1 MKKHLFIAAAA
12 VVALA
17 SCTTSDEFF
26 DPAQE
31 TAQQELNDNAIRFGT
46 YMGNQVMTR
55 AAYEGTMNTDVL
67 KDNTKGNGFGVFAY
81 YTGTGTY
88 GAYQKAGTTTLYPS
102 ESSTV
107 PSFLSPYY
115 ANFMYNQH
123 VTWNTTTKLWEYT
136 PIKYWPNEFDNSDVD
151 DQEKDANDNTAWGSN
166 NGTLTN
172 GGNVSFFAYA
182 PWTEVSAGGA
192 PTGSPTDGITAVTAN
207 NATGDPI
214 ITYKLATDGEVVDLL
229 WGTMSGT
236 NTNVN
241 NAGNTGVTGTS
252 TAPYPQGA
260 SFYSEEVLAPY
271 TTNADLTKQRTDGK
285 VGFAFK
291 HALAK
296 VGGSNIPGASGS
308 TVNGLMI
315 VLDIDKNG
323 KESGG
328 TRESWTSSSTDDSWR
343 TIVTVKSITI
353 TNDLDGDENI
363 SASGSKGD
371 EQIVAGGQFNLATGK
386 WTAEAK
392 SNTKYIH
399 SITKDASTS
408 VEGSKAAVLS
418 TAIVENGGP
427 TPSSEAA
434 FFLKTNAKT
443 GVTETP
449 QNVYGTEANP
459 LVFIPGTTPTLRF
472 TIDYVVRTYDAN
484 LAKKYSEVEQVI
496 SKKVTFNDLQL
507 NKQYSMLIHLGL
519 TGIKF
524 TALVSDWSVAGD
536 DNNNGVIDGTESLKV
551 EDVYLPINV
560 SSLLVSYSAG
570 PTTKFASTAASANVF
585 TVSSAKYYEGDVE
598 QAVALSSL
606 AYTVTPAASWLTE
619 GITTTVNAANTTFA
633 TRSTTVTITKAPYI
647 CEEPVT
653 ITQFGRI
660 PSDDATLTLTTGSF
674 ATLDKTA
681 HPTETYNVTAAS
693 IDKYYETDATGAKT
707 GSELSGTVSLT
718 GGTDIDFSKA
728 IFVDNAGK
736 PVNWITPTDGGFSVF
751 ANGTGVARTATVAYI
766 INGKVVKSNKT
777 VTQNP

>member
-12 VVALA
+12 VLALA

-31 TAQQELNDNAIRFGT
+31 TAQQELNDNAITFGT
-46 YMGNQVMTR
+46 YLGNQVMTR

-88 GAYQKAGTTTLYPS
+88 GAYQKAGTSTLYTS

-166 NGTLTN
+166 NGTLKN

-328 TRESWTSSSTDDSWR
+328 TRESWTNTTTDDSWR

-353 TNDLDGDENI
+353 TNDLDGDGNI

-418 TAIVENGGP
+418 TAIVEDGAP

-434 FFLKTNAKT
+434 FFLKSNAKT

-560 SSLLVSYSAG
+560 AAYSVVLSAPATLENDVVASSASNVTISPSGIRYYDYATHDFKTHADATVGDYTFTEDGDFITLATNVASFTDNTTTRKRVGTVTVAYNGADVNGVSKDVMEPAVLTFIQAAG
-570 PTTKFASTAASANVF
+570 ALQITNPTGLTATELSTAAKVVDLVVKDAGGNNIDLTNASNAATITVPTGWSFVKTSTGIKVTVPKNTTAADY
-585 TVSSAKYYEGDVE
+585 TVSVKVNDT
-598 QAVALSSL
+598 AVKE
-606 AYTVTPAASWLTE
+606 VTFK
-619 GITTTVNAANTTFA
+619 VN
-633 TRSTTVTITKAPYI
+633 S
-647 CEEPVT
+647 
-653 ITQFGRI
+653 
-660 PSDDATLTLTTGSF
+660 
-674 ATLDKTA
+674 
-681 HPTETYNVTAAS
+681 
-693 IDKYYETDATGAKT
+693 
-707 GSELSGTVSLT
+707 
-718 GGTDIDFSKA
+718 
-728 IFVDNAGK
+728 
-736 PVNWITPTDGGFSVF
+736 
-751 ANGTGVARTATVAYI
+751 
-766 INGKVVKSNKT
+766 
-777 VTQNP
+777 